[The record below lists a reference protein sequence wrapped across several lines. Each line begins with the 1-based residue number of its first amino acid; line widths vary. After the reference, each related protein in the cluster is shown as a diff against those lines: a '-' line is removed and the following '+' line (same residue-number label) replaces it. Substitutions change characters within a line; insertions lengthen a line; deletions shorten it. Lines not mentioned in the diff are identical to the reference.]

1 MEINME
7 LLNTLIKIFEKDD
20 RFTSEGKLLKNVIV
34 ESALKYD
41 PKLIKLLLSDNK
53 VKEHF
58 FEEVEGILIFD
69 KEKFMKF
76 VDNKEFLPDSF
87 TSFKN
92 KIGLTADKKY
102 LANSKEVVLSW
113 PYKDC
118 VLEGGMKD
126 EDEKRNEVF
135 HNEILA
141 PDEIDHLLEPKVFT
155 NFKRIDAK
163 GEHKVKEIKQDDN
176 LIIKGNNLLVLH
188 SLKKRYKNRVKLI
201 YIDPPYNTGEDSFSY
216 NDSFNHSTWLTFMR
230 NRLEVAKEL
239 LTKDGSIWISLDDNE
254 LYYLKVMCD
263 EIFGSENF
271 ITNIIWQKRTA
282 RDNRKSF
289 SVNQD
294 YILVFSKNK
303 REFGSSVNRL
313 PMNEDIKAR
322 YKNPDNDPRGS
333 WQSIALT
340 GQAGHA
346 TKAQFYEIT
355 TPTGKKYSAPKGLC
369 WLYTH
374 EKFKEE
380 VKKNNIYFP
389 KNGDGMPRRK
399 SFLKD
404 NEDKGMVPET
414 IWLSKD
420 VGTNDSAKKE
430 LLALFKD
437 TSDSVFVTPKPEL
450 LLKRIIEIGSN
461 PGDIVLD
468 FFLGSGTTP
477 AVAHKLSRKY
487 IGVEQLDYGTNDYF
501 SRLNKV
507 ISGEQGGISKD
518 VEWKGGGSFIY
529 CEIYNLNETYLNS
542 IKKINES
549 KGLLKLWNEI
559 KENSF
564 LSYKI
569 DPSDI
574 DKNIELFENLTIN
587 QQKELLIKCLE
598 KNDLALNYVNMKDKQ
613 YNVNVEETK
622 QNTDFY
628 EGKI

>member
-1 MEINME
+1 
-7 LLNTLIKIFEKDD
+7 
-20 RFTSEGKLLKNVIV
+20 
-34 ESALKYD
+34 
-41 PKLIKLLLSDNK
+41 
-53 VKEHF
+53 
-58 FEEVEGILIFD
+58 

-369 WLYTH
+369 WLYT
-374 EKFKEE
+374 
-380 VKKNNIYFP
+380 
-389 KNGDGMPRRK
+389 
-399 SFLKD
+399 
-404 NEDKGMVPET
+404 
-414 IWLSKD
+414 
-420 VGTNDSAKKE
+420 
-430 LLALFKD
+430 
-437 TSDSVFVTPKPEL
+437 
-450 LLKRIIEIGSN
+450 
-461 PGDIVLD
+461 
-468 FFLGSGTTP
+468 
-477 AVAHKLSRKY
+477 
-487 IGVEQLDYGTNDYF
+487 
-501 SRLNKV
+501 
-507 ISGEQGGISKD
+507 
-518 VEWKGGGSFIY
+518 
-529 CEIYNLNETYLNS
+529 
-542 IKKINES
+542 
-549 KGLLKLWNEI
+549 
-559 KENSF
+559 
-564 LSYKI
+564 
-569 DPSDI
+569 
-574 DKNIELFENLTIN
+574 
-587 QQKELLIKCLE
+587 
-598 KNDLALNYVNMKDKQ
+598 
-613 YNVNVEETK
+613 
-622 QNTDFY
+622 
-628 EGKI
+628 